1 VDSPGPAAASAR
13 VDADV
18 AGVAPVRL
26 VSPARLDAPRPRE
39 LAQSRRAAFLLLVL
53 LVVIWGSHW
62 TIVKIGLRDLPPF
75 TYGAARL
82 ALAVAIVAGIQA
94 ARGALHRPPRED
106 VPVILS
112 DGVIQI
118 GLAIA
123 LMNIALQFVPPG
135 RSSVLSYTTPLWVA
149 LMLAIVWRQ
158 RPTLPE
164 LVGLALGLLGVC
176 LLINP
181 SAIDWGSPN
190 VLAGTCLLLASA
202 AGVALTFI
210 HVRRHHW
217 ASRPIDV
224 LPWQLLVALPMLA
237 ILAVVLEGGE
247 PMHWQAQTALVLLF
261 SAVLA
266 TAFAYWASQS
276 ITIALGPMV
285 TSIGFLAAPVVALVV
300 SAVATGERVTPM
312 DVLGIIITIAGI
324 AVVSLAPRV
333 SLRPRVSQRAAS
345 RSDESAS

>member
-1 VDSPGPAAASAR
+1 VDSPGPAAASTR

-26 VSPARLDAPRPRE
+26 VAPAPLDAPRPRR
-39 LAQSRRAAFLLLVL
+39 LAHSRRTAFLLLIV

-62 TIVKIGLRDLPPF
+62 TVVKIGLRDLPPF

-82 ALAVAIVAGIQA
+82 ALAVAILAGIQA
-94 ARGALHRPPRED
+94 ARGKLRRPPRAD
-106 VPVILS
+106 LPVILS
-112 DGVIQI
+112 VGIIQI

-149 LMLAIVWRQ
+149 LMLAIVWHQ

-164 LVGLALGLLGVC
+164 LVGLALGLIGVC
-176 LLINP
+176 LLVNP
-181 SAIDWGSPN
+181 AAIDWGSPN
-190 VLAGTCLLLASA
+190 VLAGTGLLLASA
-202 AGVALTFI
+202 AGVGLTFI
-210 HVRRHHW
+210 HVRRHRW
-217 ASRPIDV
+217 VSRPIDV

-237 ILAVVLEGGE
+237 VLAVALEGGE
-247 PMHWQAQTALVLLF
+247 AMHWQAQTAFVLLF

-266 TAFAYWASQS
+266 TAFAFWASQS

-285 TSIGFLAAPVVALVV
+285 TSVGFLATPVVALVV

-312 DVLGIIITIAGI
+312 EILGILITIAGI
-324 AVVSLAPRV
+324 AVVSVAPRA
-333 SLRPRVSQRAAS
+333 SLRSRVSQHAAAG
-345 RSDESAS
+345 SDESLA